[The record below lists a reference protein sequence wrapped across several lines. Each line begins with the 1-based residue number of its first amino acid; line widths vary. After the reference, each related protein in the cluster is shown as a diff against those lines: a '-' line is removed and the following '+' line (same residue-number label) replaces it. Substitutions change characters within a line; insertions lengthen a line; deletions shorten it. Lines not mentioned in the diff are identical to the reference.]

1 MDFPQTCWYIN
12 FDTKWLLSQVS
23 ILDPK
28 KSRGKKDKD
37 RKAVI
42 GPSENAA
49 ILPMMIN
56 TGVYGEIL

>member
-1 MDFPQTCWYIN
+1 M
-12 FDTKWLLSQVS
+12 S